1 MGTSPCPAVEG
12 DGYGRNRLEKRD
24 QGLLWD
30 EESAKKCRVRGN
42 KYQSRRDKWKIIR
55 IKMELKLG
63 RRIEEIGKLEFVAE
77 DYYQTNIMD
86 YLHIYSEHG
95 VCQRSVQWTLLFTAF
110 LVKGRLWPFTLFC
123 FAGLSSYPSYP

>member
-1 MGTSPCPAVEG
+1 MGTSPCPAEEG

-30 EESAKKCRVRGN
+30 EESAKNCRVRGN

-63 RRIEEIGKLEFVAE
+63 RRIEESGKLEFVAE

-86 YLHIYSEHG
+86 
-95 VCQRSVQWTLLFTAF
+95 
-110 LVKGRLWPFTLFC
+110 
-123 FAGLSSYPSYP
+123 